1 MTDEVA
7 TGGIAAAPPGPPLR
21 VATVVTRLE
30 GGGGVLAL
38 RGAQAVGTAAVQP
51 TIITGSGDRLLDEAA
66 AAGLEVIMEPALR
79 APIAPRSDLLALRRL
94 EALFSRRDFDVVHTH
109 TSKAGAV
116 GRLAAHRAGVPR
128 VVHTYHGFPFHEF
141 QSPARRAAYVAIE
154 RRLGRITD
162 VALCV
167 GTAVAAEAVR
177 RELIAPE
184 RVCTIGVTV
193 DGPDRLSAS
202 LNAGLPEARLRAR
215 RALGLPADAKVV
227 GTVARLTYQKAPG
240 DFLAALQRLGRPG
253 VVGCWIGGGELAE
266 RLARRGRR
274 SPVPVVWAGERTD
287 VLAVLPAFDIF
298 VLPSRYEGLPTVLV
312 EAMISGVPIIATA
325 VNAVPDLV
333 VPGETGVLV
342 PPHRPRLLAAAIRY
356 LLDSPGTAAALAT
369 AAQARVADRYSA
381 RELQATLMAA
391 YVPGAAGAEARLISG

>member
-1 MTDEVA
+1 MTNEVA
-7 TGGIAAAPPGPPLR
+7 TGGTATAPPGPPLR

-38 RGAQAVGTAAVQP
+38 RGARAVGAAVQP
-51 TIITGSGDRLLDEAA
+51 TIITGSGDRLLDEAV

-154 RRLGRITD
+154 RRLGKITD

-184 RVCTIGVTV
+184 RVRTIGVSV

-202 LNAGLPEARLRAR
+202 MNAGLPEARLRAR
-215 RALGLPADAKVV
+215 EALGLPADARVV
-227 GTVARLTYQKAPG
+227 GAVGRLTYQKAPE

-253 VVGCWIGGGELAE
+253 VIG
-266 RLARRGRR
+266 
-274 SPVPVVWAGERTD
+274 
-287 VLAVLPAFDIF
+287 
-298 VLPSRYEGLPTVLV
+298 
-312 EAMISGVPIIATA
+312 
-325 VNAVPDLV
+325 
-333 VPGETGVLV
+333 
-342 PPHRPRLLAAAIRY
+342 
-356 LLDSPGTAAALAT
+356 
-369 AAQARVADRYSA
+369 
-381 RELQATLMAA
+381 
-391 YVPGAAGAEARLISG
+391 

>member
-1 MTDEVA
+1 MTNEVA
-7 TGGIAAAPPGPPLR
+7 TGGTPTAPPGPPLR

-38 RGAQAVGTAAVQP
+38 RGARAVGAAVQP
-51 TIITGSGDRLLDEAA
+51 TIITGSGDRLLDEAL

-141 QSPARRAAYVAIE
+141 QSPARRAAYVAVE

-184 RVCTIGVTV
+184 RVRTIGVTV
-193 DGPDRLSAS
+193 DGPDRLGAS

-227 GTVARLTYQKAPG
+227 GSVARLTYQKAPG

-274 SPVPVVWAGERTD
+274 SRVPVVWAGERTD

-312 EAMISGVPIIATA
+312 EAMISGVPVIATA

-342 PPHRPRLLAAAIRY
+342 PPHRPGLLAAAIRY

-381 RELQATLMAA
+381 RELQAALMAA
-391 YVPGAAGAEARLISG
+391 YLPGAAGAEVPLVSG

>member
-1 MTDEVA
+1 MTNEVA
-7 TGGIAAAPPGPPLR
+7 MAGMAAASPGPPVR

-38 RGAQAVGTAAVQP
+38 RGAQAVGAGGVQP
-51 TIITGSGDRLLDEAA
+51 TIITGSGDGLLDDAA

-94 EALFSRRDFDVVHTH
+94 EALFSRRGFDVVHTH

-154 RRLGRITD
+154 RRLGKITH

-184 RVCTIGVTV
+184 RVRTIGVSV

-215 RALGLPADAKVV
+215 EALGLPADARVV
-227 GTVARLTYQKAPG
+227 GAVGRLTYQKAPE
-240 DFLAALQRLGRPG
+240 DFLAALQRLAGRASSASGSAAVSSQNVSRAAPG
-253 VVGCWIGGGELAE
+253 GPRCRSCGPGSEPTSSPCCPHSTSLRCPAGTRACRPCWW
-266 RLARRGRR
+266 RR
-274 SPVPVVWAGERTD
+274 
-287 VLAVLPAFDIF
+287 
-298 VLPSRYEGLPTVLV
+298 
-312 EAMISGVPIIATA
+312 
-325 VNAVPDLV
+325 
-333 VPGETGVLV
+333 
-342 PPHRPRLLAAAIRY
+342 
-356 LLDSPGTAAALAT
+356 
-369 AAQARVADRYSA
+369 
-381 RELQATLMAA
+381 
-391 YVPGAAGAEARLISG
+391 